1 MDSAIRFAAIGV
13 CLLSLSLAACASRP
27 ASTPRSE
34 TVAKADRPPACRL
47 TRNVQAAGPQSK
59 ASPPR
64 CADSL
69 DAGKLP
75 ASAIAPIM
83 LP

>member
-1 MDSAIRFAAIGV
+1 MDPAIRFAAVGV
-13 CLLSLSLAACASRP
+13 CLTSLSLAACTSRP
-27 ASTPRSE
+27 RNEA
-34 TVAKADRPPACRL
+34 VAKADRPPACKL
-47 TRNVQAAGPQSK
+47 TRNVQAAGPQS
-59 ASPPR
+59 AGHPPR

>member
-1 MDSAIRFAAIGV
+1 MDSAIRFAAVGV
-13 CLLSLSLAACASRP
+13 CLLSLGLSACASK
-27 ASTPRSE
+27 PRNE
-34 TVAKADRPPACRL
+34 TVAKADRPPACKF
-47 TRNVQAAGPQSK
+47 TRNVQAAGPQPE
-59 ASPPR
+59 AHPPR
-64 CADSL
+64 CADSF